1 MKTYNLEV
9 NNIDYDTLLK
19 LIAQIPEMN
28 FDVKTTSTPTQQT
41 TFVTAK

>member
-19 LIAQIPEMN
+19 LVAQIPEMN
-28 FDVKTTSTPTQQT
+28 FDVKTTSNETQQT
-41 TFVTAK
+41 TYVTAK